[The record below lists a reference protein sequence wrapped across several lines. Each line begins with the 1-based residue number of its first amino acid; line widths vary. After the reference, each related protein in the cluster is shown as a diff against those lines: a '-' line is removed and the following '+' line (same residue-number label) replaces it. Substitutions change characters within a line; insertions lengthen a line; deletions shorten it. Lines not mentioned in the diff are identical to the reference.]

1 MVKFEYKENCCS
13 FCDPQNANKF
23 SWIGVDDVRGY
34 DSDEG
39 YYIDDEGYLGAIA
52 DDQYCGTGPLKIN
65 FCPMCG
71 RSLKVV
77 YKVNDL
83 EKDFE
88 NNDKEN

>member
-13 FCDPQNANKF
+13 FCDPQNADKIHWF
-23 SWIGVDDVRGY
+23 GVNNVCGY
-34 DSDEG
+34 ESDEG
-39 YYIDDEGYLGAIA
+39 YYLDDEGYLEAT
-52 DDQYCGTGPLKIN
+52 YCGTGPLKIN

-88 NNDKEN
+88 NNDKENE